1 MGIEPTTYSLA
12 TNRSTA
18 ELVPQAADQVA
29 RLLHAATHL
38 RQQADVLERMAL
50 DLTNEPSPCDGICD
64 DGNLCTRDSC
74 VCDRLHAHYG
84 TRGFFESCR
93 SSSCGAASC
102 DRAVGECVMT
112 PIHEGGGMSRA
123 GRPMRLRDLSLPRG
137 LVRVRRVVVRRL
149 DVRRRCV

>member
-93 SSSCGAASC
+93 NSSCAAASC

-112 PIHEGGGMSRA
+112 PIHEGGACHVPGGICVFGTYRC
-123 GRPMRLRDLSLPRG
+123 RG
-137 LVRVRRVVVRRL
+137 GS
-149 DVRRRCV
+149 CECEGSW

>member
-74 VCDRLHAHYG
+74 VCDR
-84 TRGFFESCR
+84 
-93 SSSCGAASC
+93 
-102 DRAVGECVMT
+102 AVGECVMT
-112 PIHEGGGMSRA
+112 PIHEGGACHVPGGICVFGTYRC
-123 GRPMRLRDLSLPRG
+123 RG
-137 LVRVRRVVVRRL
+137 GS
-149 DVRRRCV
+149 CECEGSW